1 MYEQRTALV
10 VIHFRLF
17 FASPSCAHTCHNFLK
32 ISNGDAYTKEKHKE
46 RERERKKRRRR
57 KKKKY
62 RDLFDLSAAF
72 GTSLHI
78 NK

>member
-1 MYEQRTALV
+1 MQRRN
-10 VIHFRLF
+10 IERE
-17 FASPSCAHTCHNFLK
+17 
-32 ISNGDAYTKEKHKE
+32 KEKEKE
-46 RERERKKRRRR
+46 EKKE
-57 KKKKY
+57 KKY